1 VDNPTNAP
9 PPTPQTHTPQIQ
21 QLDGLAARVA
31 QAKARASTGDD
42 PLADPPDDFLDPVVY
57 TLMRDPV
64 ISPASG
70 TTYDRAVIR
79 RHLLTD
85 PRDPLNREPLSPYDL
100 KPDAALKARIDAWVA
115 AQTAAKGARGGGG
128 GGGAAAMETG

>member
-1 VDNPTNAP
+1 
-9 PPTPQTHTPQIQ
+9 
-21 QLDGLAARVA
+21 VA
-31 QAKARASTGDD
+31 QASARAQARDD
-42 PLADPPDDFLDPVVY
+42 PLADPPDEFLDPVVY

-64 ISPASG
+64 VSPASG

-100 KPDAALKARIDAWVA
+100 RPDAALKARIDAWMA
-115 AQTAAKGARGGGG
+115 ERTAAAGGGGRG
-128 GGGAAAMETG
+128 GGGAAAAAAMETG